1 MRRVPPRI
9 LIVDD
14 HPAFRRAAR
23 LLLAERGFTVIAEAG
38 CPRTALQAAAELTPD
53 GVLVDVQLGGECGL
67 ELTRALTRGQPTLAV
82 LLVSSDPLDRRAEA
96 ARAGLRAQ
104 VRARAD
110 AISPS
115 CGATDRHR
123 PIQVMPAACGRRR
136 LR

>member
-23 LLLAERGFTVIAEAG
+23 LLLAERGFKVIAEAG

-53 GVLVDVQLGGECGL
+53 GVLVDVHLGEECGL

-82 LLVSSDPLDRRAEA
+82 LLVSSDPLHRRAE
-96 ARAGLRAQ
+96 
-104 VRARAD
+104 D
-110 AISPS
+110 
-115 CGATDRHR
+115 CGAQGFVLKSELARTDLT
-123 PIQVMPAACGRRR
+123 VFWPA
-136 LR
+136 

>member
-38 CPRTALQAAAELTPD
+38 CPRTALQAAAELAPD
-53 GVLVDVQLGGECGL
+53 GALVDVHLGGECGL

-82 LLVSSDPLDRRAEA
+82 LLVSSDPLTAALRTA
-96 ARAGLRAQ
+96 ARGLRAQ

-110 AISPS
+110 GS
-115 CGATDRHR
+115 HR
-123 PIQVMPAACGRRR
+123 LLAR
-136 LR
+136 LTRILRSR